1 MTELRVRSSVH
12 ASEVPR
18 ASDRRRDVKDELP
31 RCRTAETRRRRD
43 EVCSVLKPIVSC
55 RCEVDEK
62 RWEETMLEMQFLR
75 QKSGAK

>member
-1 MTELRVRSSVH
+1 MTELRVRSSVQ

-43 EVCSVLKPIVSC
+43 EVCTVLKPMVSC
-55 RCEVDEK
+55 QHEVDERK
-62 RWEETMLEMQFLR
+62 R
-75 QKSGAK
+75 